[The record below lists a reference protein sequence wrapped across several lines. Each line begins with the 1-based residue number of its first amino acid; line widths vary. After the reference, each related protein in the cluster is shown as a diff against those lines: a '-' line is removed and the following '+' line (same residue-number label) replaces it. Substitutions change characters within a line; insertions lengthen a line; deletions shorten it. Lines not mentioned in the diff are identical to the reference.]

1 MSSLEEPTL
10 SPRDR
15 LPPARRGPP
24 APLSSAAIDAALRP
38 ALAEDRALAG
48 PRGEVDVTT
57 LHAVPSGARARATLV
72 AKRPGV
78 MAGMAVF
85 LRAFELCDPASA
97 RRALVQDGD
106 AFEKGAKLA
115 EVEGSARALLSA
127 ERTALNFVQR
137 LCGVATSTAR
147 HVLVAHEA
155 GMRPTRI
162 LDTRKTTPNL
172 RALEKHAVRCGGGE
186 NHRFALHDEAMVKE
200 NHIELAGRPIPE
212 VLRDLRAA
220 LGAGVRITCEARDEG
235 EARAAVE
242 GGADVVLLDNLA
254 AAEMRR
260 LCPLLR
266 AQAAALGRAVEL
278 EASGGI
284 DESSLRAV
292 ATCGVDRVSIGA
304 LTHSAPA
311 LDLSLDLEPLADGGR
326 A

>member
-1 MSSLEEPTL
+1 MSSLEEPTI
-10 SPRDR
+10 PARDR
-15 LPPARRGPP
+15 LPAARRGLP
-24 APLSSAAIDAALRP
+24 APLELAVIDAAVRP

-48 PRGEVDVTT
+48 PDGRVDVTT
-57 LHAVPSGARARATLV
+57 LHAVPARSRARATLV

-85 LRAFELCDPASA
+85 LRAFELCDPAST

-106 AFEKGAKLA
+106 AFARGAKLA
-115 EVEGSARALLSA
+115 EIEGSARALLSA

-155 GMRPTRI
+155 GMRPVRI

-172 RALEKHAVRCGGGE
+172 RELEKHAVRCGGGE

-200 NHIELAGRPIPE
+200 NHIELAGRPIPL

-220 LGAGVRITCEARDEG
+220 LGPGVRITCEARDEG

-242 GGADVVLLDNLA
+242 GGADVVLLDNLPPE
-254 AAEMRR
+254 EMRR

-266 AQAAALGRAVEL
+266 EQAAASGRVVEL

-284 DESSLRAV
+284 DESSLRSVAV
-292 ATCGVDRVSIGA
+292 CGVDRISIGA

-311 LDLSLDLEPLADGGR
+311 LDLSLDLAPLASEDGS
-326 A
+326 

>member
-1 MSSLEEPTL
+1 MSSLDEPMI
-10 SPRDR
+10 PRHGR
-15 LPPARRGPP
+15 LPAARRGQPL
-24 APLSSAAIDAALRP
+24 PLSLACIDAAVRP
-38 ALAEDRALAG
+38 ALAEDRACAG
-48 PRGEVDVTT
+48 PVGEVDVTT
-57 LHAVPSGARARATLV
+57 LHAVPAAARARATLV

-85 LRAFELCDPASA
+85 LRAFELCDATST

-106 AFEKGAKLA
+106 AFPKGAKLA
-115 EVEGSARALLSA
+115 EIEGSARALLSA

-147 HVLVAHEA
+147 HVLLAHEG
-155 GMRPTRI
+155 GMRPVRI

-172 RALEKHAVRCGGGE
+172 RELEKHAVRCGGGE

-200 NHIELAGRPIPE
+200 NHIELAGRPIPQ
-212 VLRDLRAA
+212 VLRELRAA
-220 LGAGVRITCEARDEG
+220 LGQAMRITCEARDES

-242 GGADVVLLDNLA
+242 GGADVVLLDNMGP
-254 AAEMRR
+254 AEMRR

-266 AQAAALGRAVEL
+266 AQAAALGNAIEL

-284 DESSLRAV
+284 DESSLRTV
-292 ATCGVDRVSIGA
+292 AASGVDRISIGA

-311 LDLSLDLEPLADGGR
+311 LDLSLDLEPLSTESKP
-326 A
+326 